1 MINALTVPGIRFA
14 YAGCF
19 VREEDWIHPDRV
31 EETYELICVTRGV
44 VHLHDACFGEVAAG
58 EGQVLLLEPGCRH
71 YGTKHSAHVRFYWV
85 HFHLQQGQLPFAQR
99 VFTGFEQGPLFRE
112 LLHLANLPQPPA
124 YAVDAVLNHILCE
137 LCRLSEQTV
146 RYDRRAEEIG
156 EWIRI
161 HACAGLRAADV
172 AAQFGFSEDHLTRIL
187 QKTYGCG
194 VKELTARF
202 VTARARELLCNTNLY
217 VKQVAAALGFSGDK
231 AFIAFFKYHEGLSP
245 ARFRDRFSRTHMNNR

>member
-1 MINALTVPGIRFA
+1 M
-14 YAGCF
+14 
-19 VREEDWIHPDRV
+19 
-31 EETYELICVTRGV
+31 
-44 VHLHDACFGEVAAG
+44 
-58 EGQVLLLEPGCRH
+58 
-71 YGTKHSAHVRFYWV
+71 
-85 HFHLQQGQLPFAQR
+85 
-99 VFTGFEQGPLFRE
+99 
-112 LLHLANLPQPPA
+112 
-124 YAVDAVLNHILCE
+124 
-137 LCRLSEQTV
+137 
-146 RYDRRAEEIG
+146 
-156 EWIRI
+156 
-161 HACAGLRAADV
+161 